1 MILTSLPWRCL
12 NSPSWLRWS
21 PSPQR
26 RTGGPR
32 QTLSATDS
40 DLLRISQHLPF
51 IINTYFLSFAL
62 TTITSIIRTSFLPQ
76 FVNIGFYLNSL
87 VETAPGKQVH
97 LSVSISSNVS
107 RFVSVT
113 QGKLILMI

>member
-32 QTLSATDS
+32 QTLSATDTDS
-40 DLLRISQHLPF
+40 DLPRISQHLPL
-51 IINTYFLSFAL
+51 IINTYFLSFSL

-76 FVNIGFYLNSL
+76 FANIGFYLNSL
-87 VETAPGKQVH
+87 VETVPGKQVH

-113 QGKLILMI
+113 